1 MEPIVKNEIRID
13 LVCGL
18 IKDKWRKFLIVMSIT
33 SVVAYAIVCCIPRYY
48 VVDVKL
54 APEYGDQSIGGNSSL
69 SATASMF
76 GVNLGSG
83 GTDAIV
89 PEFYPDI
96 VQSTDF
102 LVPVMET
109 EVVTQ
114 DGNFKGT
121 YGEYL
126 LKREKYPWWSRLYA
140 KVKSLFVSSPGQYSS
155 EGDYKVDPFKLTMA
169 ESKLLERV
177 SSSINC
183 AVDEKTGVI
192 TLSVKAQDPL
202 VAATMANMVKDELQ
216 NFMTRYR
223 TNKNIK
229 ELEHAIAMCDTAYA
243 EYLKVQKAYAD
254 YVDKHQGLSKK
265 TYLVEEERLAG
276 EMQNAF
282 AIYNSLYQQ
291 RLLRESEV
299 QKRTP
304 AFTILQNA
312 TVPVKP
318 SGPKRLVITVVF
330 AIVSAVIYLV
340 KLIIA
345 NRRKNK
351 KQTIADVQE

>member
-1 MEPIVKNEIRID
+1 MEPIVKNEIRFD
-13 LVCGL
+13 LVCRL
-18 IKDKWRKFLIVMSIT
+18 IVEKWKKFLIVMSVT
-33 SVVAYAIVCCIPRYY
+33 SVVVYAILCCIPRYY

-54 APEYGDQSIGGNSSL
+54 APEYGDQGMGGNSSL
-69 SATASMF
+69 SAAASML
-76 GVNLGSG
+76 GVNLGQG
-83 GTDAIV
+83 GADAIV

-102 LVPVMET
+102 LVPIMET
-109 EVVTQ
+109 EIVTQ

-121 YGEYL
+121 YGEYI
-126 LKREKYPWWSRLYA
+126 LKREKHPWWITLYA
-140 KVKSLFVSSPGQYSS
+140 KAKALFVSAPQPYSAD
-155 EGDYKVDPFKLTMA
+155 GDYKVDPFKLTMG

-177 SSSINC
+177 SSSISC
-183 AVDEKTGVI
+183 SVDEKTGII
-192 TLSVKAQDPL
+192 TLSMKAQDPL
-202 VAATMANMVKDELQ
+202 VAATMANKVKDELQ

-223 TNKNIK
+223 TNKNK
-229 ELEHAIAMCDTAYA
+229 EELKHAIAMCDTAYA
-243 EYLKVQKAYAD
+243 GYLAAQKAYAD
-254 YVDKHQGLSKK
+254 YVDKHQGLTKK
-265 TYLVEEERLAG
+265 AYMVEEERLAG

-318 SGPKRLVITVVF
+318 TGPKRLIISVISAF
-330 AIVSAVIYLV
+330 VSAAIYLI
-340 KLIIA
+340 KLIIK
-345 NRRKNK
+345 NWRKNN
-351 KQTIADVQE
+351 KQAVADAQE